1 MDLQRPVKPI
11 KVEDSTD
18 KFDVR
23 MKCWP
28 IKQEDELNKI
38 KFSSKVQFSDES
50 YKDKLLSLRLSEL
63 LMGKTQQL
71 LISKEYGNFKGGLY
85 NFNPFEFTSDIFKS
99 QSPLAMK
106 TLVIEILETD
116 KKDAK
121 KVKIVGK
128 T

>member
-1 MDLQRPVKPI
+1 MNQILAETMDLQRPVKPI

-63 LMGKTQQL
+63 LMGKTQ
-71 LISKEYGNFKGGLY
+71 
-85 NFNPFEFTSDIFKS
+85 
-99 QSPLAMK
+99 
-106 TLVIEILETD
+106 
-116 KKDAK
+116 
-121 KVKIVGK
+121 
-128 T
+128 